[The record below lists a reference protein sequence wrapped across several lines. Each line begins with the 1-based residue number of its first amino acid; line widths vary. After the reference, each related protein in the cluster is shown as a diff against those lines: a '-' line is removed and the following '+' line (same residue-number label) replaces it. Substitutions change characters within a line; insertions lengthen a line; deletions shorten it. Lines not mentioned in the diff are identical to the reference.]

1 MFRHIEMGIL
11 SNSFCLFRWYSVIY
25 QLGVFISRSSLKCI
39 QIKLI
44 IIFPILQVL
53 NVIIALTQIFFGYF
67 NSIWYIF
74 VLILWEGLVAGS
86 CYGNAFNLLSIEIEK
101 EKREF
106 CIAITSLANSIGVA
120 VSGAVAIP
128 VHNAICAYGSK

>member
-1 MFRHIEMGIL
+1 
-11 SNSFCLFRWYSVIY
+11 VIY

-44 IIFPILQVL
+44 FIFPILQVL
-53 NVIIALTQIFFGYF
+53 NVVIALTQIFFGYF

-86 CYGNAFNLLSIEIEK
+86 CYANAFNLLSIEIAK
-101 EKREF
+101 DKREF
-106 CIAITSLANSIGVA
+106 CIAITSLANSVGVA
-120 VSGAVAIP
+120 VSGAVSIP